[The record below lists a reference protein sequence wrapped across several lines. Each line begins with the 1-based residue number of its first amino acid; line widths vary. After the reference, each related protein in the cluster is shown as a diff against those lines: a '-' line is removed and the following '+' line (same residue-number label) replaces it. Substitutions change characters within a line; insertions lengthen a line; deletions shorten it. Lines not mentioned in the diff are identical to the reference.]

1 LGNGQWAMGNGQW
14 AMGKGQKAKNL
25 AVIIYRLTNNYPK
38 KELYGLVSQ
47 INRCAVSIPSNIAEG
62 YGRKSTKE
70 YIQFLHIA
78 LGSSRELETQ
88 LIISKEVK
96 IIENIEW
103 IDLAI
108 NKVNEVQALLV
119 STINKLD
126 K

>member
-1 LGNGQWAMGNGQW
+1 MANYKDQFIW
-14 AMGKGQKAKNL
+14 QKAKNL
-25 AVIIYRLTNNYPK
+25 AVIIYRLTNHYPK

-70 YIQFLHIA
+70 YIQFLQIA

-88 LIISKEVK
+88 LIISKEIK
-96 IIENIEW
+96 IINNIKW

-108 NKVNEVQALLV
+108 DKVNEVQALLV

>member
-1 LGNGQWAMGNGQW
+1 MANYKDQFIW
-14 AMGKGQKAKNL
+14 QKAKNL
-25 AVIIYRLTNNYPK
+25 AVIIYRLTNHYPK

-88 LIISKEVK
+88 LIISKEIK
-96 IIENIEW
+96 IIDNIKW

-108 NKVNEVQALLV
+108 DKVNEAAILIMEIL
-119 STINKLD
+119 SKLSL
-126 K
+126 

>member
-1 LGNGQWAMGNGQW
+1 
-14 AMGKGQKAKNL
+14 
-25 AVIIYRLTNNYPK
+25 
-38 KELYGLVSQ
+38 
-47 INRCAVSIPSNIAEG
+47 
-62 YGRKSTKE
+62 
-70 YIQFLHIA
+70 